1 MTSPCVCVEYRQ
13 LQCDRVT
20 LHNHLFTSY
29 ILSALAWI
37 CYYTHDDSPWAAPQ
51 RACVWICY
59 YTQAALDAVVIANNP
74 V

>member
-37 CYYTHDDSPWAAPQ
+37 CYYT
-51 RACVWICY
+51 
-59 YTQAALDAVVIANNP
+59 QAALDAVVIANNP

>member
-1 MTSPCVCVEYRQ
+1 MGSTAARACV
-13 LQCDRVT
+13 
-20 LHNHLFTSY
+20 
-29 ILSALAWI
+29 WI

-51 RACVWICY
+51 RARVWICYYTHDDSPWAAPQRVCVWVCY